1 MKSAVRMLSVEATRL
16 PTFTWLVGENST
28 PFGLIRKIWPL
39 AVIAP
44 WMTDTSEPSTRLSAT
59 ALAPGWTKFTVLP
72 LPTEKPC
79 QSIAS
84 LFEAWLMVMALPL
97 WLMLP
102 LPATMLPPRREGAC
116 RPALASAGQRKGR
129 DNEQR
134 LRGLAL
140 ATAAGTLRYGLPG
153 PDGRI
158 PDDAINMIH
167 EITSFKTMRCR
178 SR

>member
-102 LPATMLPPRREGAC
+102 LPATMLPPVGRVPAAQLWPAPANARVATTSNGFADLLLP
-116 RPALASAGQRKGR
+116 RPRAHS
-129 DNEQR
+129 
-134 LRGLAL
+134 
-140 ATAAGTLRYGLPG
+140 ATACQAPTAEFQTTR
-153 PDGRI
+153 
-158 PDDAINMIH
+158 
-167 EITSFKTMRCR
+167 
-178 SR
+178 